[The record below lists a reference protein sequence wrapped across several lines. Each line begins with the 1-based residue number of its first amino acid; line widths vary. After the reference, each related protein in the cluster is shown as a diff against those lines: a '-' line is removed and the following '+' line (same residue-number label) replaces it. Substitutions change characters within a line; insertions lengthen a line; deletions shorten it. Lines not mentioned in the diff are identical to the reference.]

1 MVFCFKELQWQVF
14 GIRYHETKEV
24 DKRGEVLEQKQWSEE
39 DRKYM
44 ALALEL
50 AKKGRG
56 YTNPNPM
63 VGAVIVRDG
72 QILGQGYHERC
83 GEGHAE
89 VNAFRN
95 AAEDVTGADMYVT
108 LEPCSH
114 YGKTPPCADLI
125 ISKKIRRVVVA
136 MTDPHDVVSGRGLR
150 KLEDAGILV
159 ETGLYAEESAKLNEV
174 FVKYI
179 VQKKP
184 FVVLK
189 TAMTLDGKIATRTGK
204 SQWISGETARA
215 QVHELRH
222 AYKGILV
229 GVQTVIADNP
239 KLTCRMEG
247 GVNPIRIV
255 CDSHLRIPLDCQLL
269 NDGEAQT
276 IVAATSQADPD
287 KIRQVEQSAKVLVLP
302 EDERHQVSIPDLMKA
317 LGELEIDSVLL
328 EGGSTLAYSFLE
340 QECVDKVVSYIAP
353 KIFGGIEAKTPVGGL
368 GVDEVEEA
376 VQLQNLSVDRIGE
389 DIVVT
394 GYPIKKSIKEK

>member
-1 MVFCFKELQWQVF
+1 
-14 GIRYHETKEV
+14 
-24 DKRGEVLEQKQWSEE
+24 LEQEQWSEE

-72 QILGQGYHERC
+72 RILGQGYHERC

-95 AAEDVTGADMYVT
+95 ATEDVTGADMYVT

-125 ISKKIRRVVVA
+125 IRKKIRRVVVA

-150 KLEDAGILV
+150 KLQDAGILV
-159 ETGLYAEESAKLNEV
+159 EMGLYEAESRRLNEV

-179 VQKKP
+179 VQKEP

-204 SQWISGETARA
+204 SQWISGEKSRA
-215 QVHELRH
+215 QVQELRH

-239 KLTCRMEG
+239 RLTCRKDG
-247 GVNPIRIV
+247 GLNPVRIV
-255 CDSHLRIPLDCQLL
+255 CDSHLRIPLDCNLL
-269 NDGEAQT
+269 TDKAAPT
-276 IVAATSQADPD
+276 IVATTNQADAD
-287 KIRQVEQSAKVLVLP
+287 KLRQVEQSATVLVLP
-302 EDERHQVSIPDLMKA
+302 QDENHQVSIPDLMKE
-317 LGELEIDSVLL
+317 LGKLEIDSVLL
-328 EGGSTLAYSFLE
+328 EGGSTLAYSFLAAG
-340 QECVDKVVSYIAP
+340 CVDKVVSYIAP
-353 KIFGGIEAKTPVGGL
+353 KIFGGVDAKTPVGGL
-368 GVDEVEEA
+368 GVDDVEDA
-376 VQLQNLSVDRIGE
+376 IQLTDISLDRIGE

-394 GYPIKKSIKEK
+394 GYPVKVK